1 MRRVHVIG
9 GPGSGK
15 STLARR
21 LAQQLRAPVFDLDE
35 IAYAG
40 GAGAKRPLAA
50 RIADVSAIVAGPA
63 WIAEGIYL
71 WWIDDLLRAADT
83 ILWLDVPWRTAA
95 WRICLRHV
103 RTSVAGSNRHAGL
116 TRLARFLRHTRRYY
130 TDTSLAEPNAA
141 DNDGAVTRAHT
152 AQALAPYR
160 AKLIRCTAPS
170 DVAALFRTAS

>member
-1 MRRVHVIG
+1 MRRVHLIG

-21 LAQQLRAPVFDLDE
+21 LAQQLRAPVLDLDE
-35 IAYAG
+35 IAYTG

-50 RIADVSAIVAGPA
+50 RIADVAAIVAGPA

-116 TRLARFLRHTRRYY
+116 TRLARFLRHTRRY
-130 TDTSLAEPNAA
+130 SPIRRRPNPTPPTTMAPS
-141 DNDGAVTRAHT
+141 RAPT
-152 AQALAPYR
+152 PPKPWR
-160 AKLIRCTAPS
+160 GTAPS
-170 DVAALFRTAS
+170 SSTAPRQATWQRSST